1 VAEKVE
7 KKDAEKV
14 KIEKAKTEKPKAAK
28 PKSDKPNFLQRIWTG
43 FRRYIYETLG
53 ELRKVQWPTRK
64 EAINLTIVV
73 LVVSIVM
80 AFFLGGLDYIF
91 SRLLTL
97 II

>member
-1 VAEKVE
+1 MAEKVE

-14 KIEKAKTEKPKAAK
+14 KIEKAKTEKPQAAK
-28 PKSDKPNFLQRIWTG
+28 PKSDKPNFLQRIWIG
-43 FRRYIYETLG
+43 FRRYINETLG

-80 AFFLGGLDYIF
+80 AFFLGGLDFIF
-91 SRLLTL
+91 SRILSL